1 MAVKYH
7 CPKCDKRYVEWGAKK
22 LDFQCPDC
30 EEEKLVQI
38 GSENSPSGTKAKA
51 KAKAKAKKAS
61 LKRRKTKSAV
71 VADPVL
77 KPNENELNGNDPQGM
92 GNPLDSGEELTGE
105 DAPPKTKTKK
115 AKK

>member
-38 GSENSPSGTKAKA
+38 GSGNSGAKP

-61 LKRRKTKSAV
+61 LKRKKAKKVV

-77 KPNENELNGNDPQGM
+77 TPNKNELNGNDPQGM
-92 GNPLDSGEELTGE
+92 GNPLDSGEELAGE
-105 DAPPKTKTKK
+105 DAPPKPKTKK
-115 AKK
+115 DKKEKK